1 MERIEV
7 ENLLSCVDEVLAQAD
22 ADLVK
27 IALGDLLKK
36 IQLQT
41 GVVYDVHAPK
51 PVPKEV
57 IERYRRKVAK
67 DVGEENAVA
76 LGPSSWAANLC
87 RSHSMDLMG
96 STCPLCGVVV

>member
-7 ENLLSCVDEVLAQAD
+7 ENLLSCVDEVLSEAD

-41 GVVYDVHAPK
+41 GVVYDAHAPK
-51 PVPKEV
+51 PVSKEV
-57 IERYRRKVAK
+57 VERYRRKVAK
-67 DVGEENAVA
+67 DVGEENAMA
-76 LGPSSWAANLC
+76 LGPSSWTSDLC
-87 RSHSMDLMG
+87 RAHSMDMMG
-96 STCPLCGVVV
+96 STCPLCGVAV